1 LRQPF
6 GKKCTYFCKLES
18 NEQIPAEPAPVVV
31 EKKQLYGYQENALN
45 RIFGRLD
52 AKEKPFNLLF
62 QLPTGGGKTVIFS
75 EIARKYTQQT
85 GKKVMILTH
94 RIELCG
100 QTSRMLDAFEVK
112 NKVITSDVKDLP
124 DKDEFQCFVAMVETL
139 NNRLNEKAFEIDDIG
154 LLIIDEAH
162 YNSFGKLLKF
172 FDKSTILGVTATPLS
187 SNINL
192 PMNENYDE
200 LLVGESIE
208 SLIEMNYLARA
219 NTYSYDLNL
228 SSLNIGI
235 NGDYTVRS
243 SEELYSDYAMQN
255 RLLGAYQDHSLGKK
269 TLIFNNGIKTSR
281 NVCATFENAGYA
293 VKHLDNKNTAVE
305 RRDILLW
312 FKETPDAILTSV
324 GILTT
329 GFDEPTVDTIILNRA
344 TRSLTLYFQMI
355 GRGSRILKDK
365 RHFSVIDLGNN
376 LARFGLWEEHV
387 NWEHIFRNPDMHLTT
402 IRSDE
407 EIQREFKYK
416 MPEKI
421 REKFSKSESIDF
433 IIVDVYEETLKAGK
447 RPKEVIELSLEQHC
461 QMCMDNSE
469 TLQEA
474 KKLATLLNDEVEYRT
489 RKYSHCL
496 AKTTN
501 SYMKWL
507 HDEYM
512 RKLNVKLIQK
522 YQVTF
527 I

>member
-1 LRQPF
+1 
-6 GKKCTYFCKLES
+6 
-18 NEQIPAEPAPVVV
+18 
-31 EKKQLYGYQENALN
+31 
-45 RIFGRLD
+45 
-52 AKEKPFNLLF
+52 
-62 QLPTGGGKTVIFS
+62 
-75 EIARKYTQQT
+75 
-85 GKKVMILTH
+85 
-94 RIELCG
+94 
-100 QTSRMLDAFEVK
+100 
-112 NKVITSDVKDLP
+112 
-124 DKDEFQCFVAMVETL
+124 QCFVAMVETL
-139 NNRLNEKAFEIDDIG
+139 NNRLNEKAIEIDDIG

-187 SNINL
+187 SNISL

-200 LLVGESIE
+200 LMVGESIE
-208 SLIEMNYLARA
+208 SLIEMNYLAKA
-219 NTYSYDLNL
+219 NTFSYDLNL

-255 RLLGAYQDHSLGKK
+255 RLLSSYQEHSLGKK

-281 NVCATFENAGYA
+281 NVCSTFENAGYA
-293 VKHLDNKNTAVE
+293 IRHLDNKNTTAE
-305 RRDILLW
+305 RREILQW

-329 GFDEPTVDTIILNRA
+329 GFDEPTVETIILNRA

-355 GRGSRILKDK
+355 GRGSRILKNK
-365 RHFSVIDLGNN
+365 REFNVIDLGNN
-376 LARFGLWEEHV
+376 LARFGLWEERV
-387 NWEHIFRNPDMHLTT
+387 NWEHIFRNPDMHLNS

-416 MPEKI
+416 MPEEI
-421 REKFSKSESIDF
+421 REKFSKSENIDF
-433 IIVDVYEETLKAGK
+433 NIVEVYDKTLKAAK
-447 RPKEVIELSLEQHC
+447 RPKEVIELSLEQHAN
-461 QMCMDNSE
+461 MCMENSE

-474 KKLATLLNDEVEYRT
+474 KKLALLLNEEIEYRT

-507 HDEYM
+507 HEEYM

-522 YQVTF
+522 YQETF
-527 I
+527 V